1 MIIKYLLKL
10 MSICLIFM
18 PLYQSHSTEIN
29 DKIII
34 QSTTSTRDSGLYEY
48 LIPYFSNKY
57 NINVNIVAVGTGQA
71 IINASNCDGDL
82 LIVHSRKLENM
93 FIANGFGH
101 SRRNLMYNDFIVIG
115 PKSDPSG
122 ISSSTDIKSVF
133 DKLSKGN
140 SKFIS
145 RGDNSGTNES
155 ELDKWNL
162 ISFDPLKYSG
172 KWYLES
178 GQSMGST
185 LNMAISLNAYT
196 YTDRS
201 TWLRFKNKQN
211 HVILYKNRNELQ
223 NNYSII
229 KISKDNCPDI
239 NHAGANL
246 FYDWILSTDTK
257 ALIKSYKYNNE
268 PMFFID

>member
-1 MIIKYLLKL
+1 MIRKYISCL
-10 MSICLIFM
+10 MFIYMIFI
-18 PLYQSHSTEIN
+18 PLSVSFSSELN
-29 DKIII
+29 DKIIV

-48 LIPYFSNKY
+48 LIPFFSNKY

-82 LIVHSRKLENM
+82 LIVHSRKLENS
-93 FIANGFGH
+93 FIANGLGH
-101 SRRNLMYNDFIVIG
+101 SRRSLMYNDFIIIG
-115 PKSDPSG
+115 PKSDPLD
-122 ISSSTDIKSVF
+122 ISSSEDVKSVF
-133 DKLSKGN
+133 EKLSTGK

-145 RGDNSGTNES
+145 RGDSSGTNES

-162 ISFDPLKYSG
+162 IKFNPLKYSG
-172 KWYLES
+172 SWYLES
-178 GQSMGST
+178 GQSMGAT

-211 HVILYKNRNELQ
+211 HVISYNNRKELR

-229 KISKDNCPDI
+229 KISGDNCPNI
-239 NHAGANL
+239 NHKGANL
-246 FYDWILSTDTK
+246 FYDWMLSNDGKT
-257 ALIKSYKYNNE
+257 LIESYKYNNE
-268 PMFFID
+268 SMFFID